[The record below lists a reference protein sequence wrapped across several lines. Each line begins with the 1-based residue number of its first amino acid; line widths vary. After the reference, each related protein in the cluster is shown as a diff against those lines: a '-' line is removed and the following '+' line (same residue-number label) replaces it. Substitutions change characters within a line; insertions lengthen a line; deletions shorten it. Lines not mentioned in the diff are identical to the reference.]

1 MACDAPEDPQ
11 ISVAI
16 GKISGSLNPSKSPKI
31 KENKIKDS
39 KLNPWKNGAAAIN
52 MVHIPINRNETCWS
66 RMRLTLGKSEIE
78 PKIKRPTKELMAM
91 QVKRALPFFSGKIS
105 STYWT

>member
-52 MVHIPINRNETCWS
+52 IVHIPMDRNETCWS
-66 RMRLTLGKSEIE
+66 RIRLLLTVGKSAIH
-78 PKIKRPTKELMAM
+78 PMIKRPTKEVMAM
-91 QVKRALPFFSGKIS
+91 
-105 STYWT
+105 